1 MLQKQLFNIV
11 GIQFGMAMAYG
22 YGSLPGD
29 QLMCC
34 TCTDVIVAISSFRCP
49 LINPSLNFKFHNLL
63 YSFILIS

>member
-49 LINPSLNFKFHNLL
+49 VIFLWEIGII
-63 YSFILIS
+63 SFTTRRFS